1 LHGAVSEDLDGVR
14 ARRRIGQVADA
25 EGVLKLG
32 RAEIG
37 N

>member
-1 LHGAVSEDLDGVR
+1 LRRAVGQELDGVR
-14 ARRRIGQVADA
+14 AFRRIGQVADA
-25 EGVLKLG
+25 EGVPELR